1 MVVDAADVPRAA
13 VSEYFGTRGWEVIPV
28 SDGVEAVTR
37 SLAYPVDVVVMSV
50 NLPGLPGYE
59 AAAILRALAPS
70 IRIILTSN
78 DVEPPPRRRRRSQS
92 FRCFPKPLDLE
103 ALARAV
109 DERSAGP
116 SESPEEPR

>member
-1 MVVDAADVPRAA
+1 MVVDAADVPRVAI
-13 VSEYFGTRGWEVIPV
+13 SEYFGARGWDVIPV
-28 SDGVEAVTR
+28 TDGVEAVTR
-37 SLAYPVDVVVMSV
+37 SLAQPVDVVVMSV

-59 AAAILRALAPS
+59 AAAMLRQLAPG

-92 FRCFPKPLDLE
+92 FRCFPKPLDLD

-109 DERSAGP
+109 DEPSGHA
-116 SESPEEPR
+116 SESREESR